1 MSDLKDL
8 NNYLFGA
15 LDRLS
20 KNDLKGDELKDE
32 INRASTMGNV
42 ASAIIQNYALQM
54 KAEQMKLQAIPNR
67 ASSEIIVPIEDINKP
82 RVIRDKNFYK
92 SSSNA

>member
-15 LDRLS
+15 LDRLN
-20 KNDLKGDELKDE
+20 KNDLKGEALKDE

-54 KAEQMKLQAIPNR
+54 KAELMKLQAIPNR
-67 ASSEIIVPIEDINKP
+67 TSSEIIVPIEDLSKP

>member
-54 KAEQMKLQAIPNR
+54 KAEQMKLQSVPNR
-67 ASSEIIVPIEDINKP
+67 VSSEIIVPIEDLNKP

-92 SSSNA
+92 SSSNG

>member
-20 KNDLKGDELKDE
+20 KNDLKGDDLKDE

-54 KAEQMKLQAIPNR
+54 KAEQMKLQSVPSR
-67 ASSEIIVPIEDINKP
+67 ASAEIIVPIEDLNKP

-92 SSSNA
+92 SSSND